1 VIADVGRW
9 ETCFPQYGACQGVGG
24 VGIEGC
30 IVNGVKFK
38 NSSNVSAE
46 ESKAEKA
53 CIRALN
59 EWKLGYGSGNMP
71 GSWPSNSGD

>member
-1 VIADVGRW
+1 
-9 ETCFPQYGACQGVGG
+9 
-24 VGIEGC
+24 
-30 IVNGVKFK
+30 VNGVKFK

-46 ESKAEKA
+46 EIKAEKA